1 MATVYRVQNELGL
14 GPYRGR
20 SIDQHTDVARSILMS
35 HSDMFDSHPTPL
47 MDSGIERYMQEN
59 ELCAFCCMDSLLQ
72 WFEPE
77 LLEALKDEGFC
88 IYKIEAEITKAGNCQ
103 VLIDSETI
111 KELEKV

>member
-1 MATVYRVQNELGL
+1 MATVYRVQNEHGL

-20 SIDQHTDVARSILMS
+20 SIDQHTDVVRSILMS

-47 MDSGIERYMQEN
+47 MDTGIERYMKED

-72 WFEPE
+72 WFEPA
-77 LLEALKDEGFC
+77 LLEALKDEGFY
-88 IYKIEAEITKAGNCQ
+88 IYKIKAKITKVGEHQ
-103 VLIDSETI
+103 VLIDGETV